1 MIKKCGILMLS
12 LLILFVVPAN
22 AVQIGSQEE
31 SFNLNSGNEIKNFE
45 IKDILLN
52 NNEAADIK
60 GTIYNKTTDLNSTV
74 GNCTNGTF
82 VNETTDLNS
91 TVGNCTNGTFVNGT
105 DVNGTVGN
113 DTNGTVDEEKLKE
126 QKQKLKENI
135 ISTLNIVSASSIVFT
150 GVCLAIA
157 AVLISIPE
165 PSVLTKVLGLGFGIA
180 TVAGC
185 AVSIGCVVAAV
196 FVQWWM

>member
-12 LLILFVVPAN
+12 LLILFIVPAN
-22 AVQIGSQEE
+22 AAQIGSQDGFLSSSDEIE
-31 SFNLNSGNEIKNFE
+31 SIE
-45 IKDILLN
+45 IKDMLLN
-52 NNEAADIK
+52 NNETADIN
-60 GTIYNKTTDLNSTV
+60 GTVTNETTDLNSTAS
-74 GNCTNGTF
+74 NCTNGTF

-91 TVGNCTNGTFVNGT
+91 TVSNDTNGTFVNGT
-105 DVNGTVGN
+105 DVNSTVGN
-113 DTNGTVDEEKLKE
+113 DTNGTVNEEKLKE

-135 ISTLNIVSASSIVFT
+135 ISTLNIVAASSIVFT
-150 GVCLAIA
+150 GVCVAIA

-185 AVSIGCVVAAV
+185 AVSIGCVVTAV
-196 FVQWWM
+196 FIQWWM